1 MKVLITGGAG
11 YIGYDLVRALHPHSS
26 IQEIR
31 VYDNLSR
38 SGHHFFMGS
47 KKLPKVRFVKADI
60 LDSHTLERALEDVE
74 IVFHLAAYVSQP
86 YNHLQNLQYEQ
97 VNRWGTLN
105 LCRAIREQ
113 KTVKKC
119 IYLSSTAVFGFGN
132 IENIHAQAAPTNAYG
147 ESKFHAE
154 EYIKTLPDRCSAHII
169 RSANVFGYNP
179 CTRLDNI
186 LNKWIFS
193 ALTENK
199 ITIYGNGEQKRG
211 FVPIHRVVD
220 DLISIINTE
229 NTSGEPTTS
238 MLFSASL
245 NQLKSWL
252 QSAIPSLE
260 YRYLNRN
267 QNFPSQEFPAYP
279 FREEHREVLNRH
291 LEKMKSIISIVQ

>member
-1 MKVLITGGAG
+1 
-11 YIGYDLVRALHPHSS
+11 
-26 IQEIR
+26 
-31 VYDNLSR
+31 
-38 SGHHFFMGS
+38 
-47 KKLPKVRFVKADI
+47 
-60 LDSHTLERALEDVE
+60 LEDVE
-74 IVFHLAAYVSQP
+74 IVFHLAAFVSQP

-113 KTVKKC
+113 ESIKKC

-154 EYIKTLPDRCSAHII
+154 EYIKTLPDRCSAHIL

-199 ITIYGNGEQKRG
+199 ISIYGNGDQKRG
-211 FVPIHRVVD
+211 FVPIHQVVD
-220 DLISIINTE
+220 DLISSINTE
-229 NTSGEPTTS
+229 NTPGEPTTS

-245 NQLKSWL
+245 NQLKNWL

-267 QNFPSQEFPAYP
+267 QNFPSQKFPAYP
-279 FREEHREVLNRH
+279 FREEHQEVLNRH
-291 LEKMKSIISIVQ
+291 LEKMKSSISIVQ